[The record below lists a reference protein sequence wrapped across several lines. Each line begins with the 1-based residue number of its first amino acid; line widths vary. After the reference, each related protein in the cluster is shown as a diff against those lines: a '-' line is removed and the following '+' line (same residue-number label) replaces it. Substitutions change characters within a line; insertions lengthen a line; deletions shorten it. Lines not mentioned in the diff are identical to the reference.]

1 LKSLVCLV
9 ARRTEGLR
17 GVFVCAA
24 ALILSLAT
32 PVLHAQGNIPQSVPQ
47 FDATSLSKPEDL
59 DSAWLIHAGDDP
71 TYARPEFDDSH
82 WTRFDPH
89 GSLKP
94 IFLQSHPEI
103 VWYRLRVKD
112 NPSQTGLALR
122 EYLISPAFE
131 IYVNGR
137 LLMQSGQVAPYLPY
151 TTNARLLNPIPNFIL
166 KTGSLVIAMRVHISP
181 AEWTNGSDPGFFAT
195 NLTLGQQD
203 TLAQQDWLAVI
214 GENAPLWLDWSFEIG
229 LGLVALVLFAAQRR
243 QSDYL
248 WIAALGALRLLESPE
263 PFLAS
268 FYNIPLHWELLTFLL
283 RVASPYIWLS
293 LYFAFVHQRI
303 GWYWRAFL
311 VLAGITNV
319 LSAMQGVFFSLPVP
333 MRFLINLPFVVLLS
347 VVIPIVLAVHLRR
360 GNREAGILLIPALL
374 FSLFIYALFGFNIL
388 YQFPAFSAVAQRGL
402 ILISQHPV
410 GPFTFSLGFISDI
423 LSTLSLA
430 VIILLRSS
438 NMSRR
443 QALLES
449 ELAAAQ
455 QVQQLL
461 LPEKIDAVP
470 GFTVESVY
478 QPAQQV
484 GGDFFQILPT
494 KDNGLLLVVGDVA
507 GKGLPAAML
516 VSLIIGAI
524 RTAAENTHD
533 PDLLLRRL
541 NERLVGRSGSGFSTA
556 LAAHFAADGQVQ
568 IANAGHLPPY
578 LDGREIELPGELP
591 LGIVSQA
598 HYETISFYV
607 PPGSRLIF
615 YSDGIIEAQNTK
627 GELFG
632 FERGLELSTQPAAEI
647 ARAAQLFGQSDD
659 ITVVAITRLAS
670 ASGSMETTRPGWWT
684 SQSGAVEQVRVVPAP
699 SP

>member
-1 LKSLVCLV
+1 LKSLVCRTT
-9 ARRTEGLR
+9 RRTEGLR
-17 GVFVCAA
+17 GLFVCAA
-24 ALILSLAT
+24 ALILSLVT
-32 PVLHAQGNIPQSVPQ
+32 PALHAQSSVPQSVPE
-47 FDATSLSKPEDL
+47 FDATRLTQPADL
-59 DSAWLIHAGDDP
+59 GETWLIHAEDDP
-71 TYARPEFDDSH
+71 AYSRPEFDDSH

-89 GSLKP
+89 TSLKTV
-94 IFLQSHPEI
+94 FLESHPEI
-103 VWYRLRVKD
+103 VWYRLRIKV
-112 NPSQTGLALR
+112 NPNQTGLALR
-122 EYLISPAFE
+122 EYLISRAFE
-131 IYVNGR
+131 IYVNGQ

-151 TTNARLLNPIPNFIL
+151 TTSARLLKPIPGSL
-166 KTGSLVIAMRVHISP
+166 PATGSLVIAMRVHISP
-181 AEWTNGSDPGFFAT
+181 MEWSDGSDPGFFAA

-203 TLAQQDWLAVI
+203 TLAQQNWLAVI
-214 GENAPLWLDWSFEIG
+214 GENALLWLDWSFEIG
-229 LGLVALVLFAAQRR
+229 LGLVALVLFTAQRG
-243 QSDYL
+243 QSDYR

-263 PFLAS
+263 PFLVS
-268 FYNIPLHWELLTFLL
+268 FFNIPLYWEFLTYLL

-293 LYFAFVHQRI
+293 LFFAFVHQRI
-303 GWYWRAFL
+303 GWRWRAFL
-311 VLAGITNV
+311 VFAGLTNV
-319 LSAMQGVFFSLPVP
+319 LAAMQGVFFSLPVVL
-333 MRFLINLPFVVLLS
+333 RFLINLPFVLLLA

-402 ILISQHPV
+402 ILISQYPA
-410 GPFTFSLGFISDI
+410 GPFTISLSNISDI

-430 VIILLRSS
+430 IIILLRSS
-438 NMSRR
+438 SMSRR

-494 KDNGLLLVVGDVA
+494 KDNGLLVIVGDVA

-524 RTAAENTHD
+524 RTAADNTHD

-541 NERLVGRSGSGFSTA
+541 NERLIGRSGSGFSTA
-556 LAAHFAADGQVQ
+556 LAAHITADGQVR
-568 IANAGHLPPY
+568 IANAGHLSPY
-578 LDGREIELPGELP
+578 LDGREMELPGALP
-591 LGIVSQA
+591 LGIAGGAS
-598 HYETISFYV
+598 YETTRFHFTT
-607 PPGSRLIF
+607 GSRLTF
-615 YSDGIIEAQNTK
+615 YSDGVIEAQNAK

-632 FERGLELSTQPAAEI
+632 FERGGEISTRPAGEIAEI
-647 ARAAQLFGQSDD
+647 ARRFGQSDD
-659 ITVVAITRLAS
+659 ITVIAI
-670 ASGSMETTRPGWWT
+670 
-684 SQSGAVEQVRVVPAP
+684 VRARAAANAA
-699 SP
+699 

>member
-1 LKSLVCLV
+1 M
-9 ARRTEGLR
+9 EGLH
-17 GVFVCAA
+17 GFFACATF
-24 ALILSLAT
+24 LIVSLAM
-32 PVLHAQGNIPQSVPQ
+32 PALHAQSSVSQ
-47 FDATSLSKPEDL
+47 FDATSLSKPADL
-59 DSAWLIHAGDDP
+59 GSTWLIHTGDDP
-71 TYARPEFDDSH
+71 AYARPEFDDSH

-89 GSLKP
+89 RSLNTV
-94 IFLQSHPEI
+94 FLENHPEI
-103 VWYRLRVKD
+103 VWYRLRIKV
-112 NPSQTGLALR
+112 NPSQTGLSLR

-131 IYVNGR
+131 IYGNGQ
-137 LLMQSGQVAPYLPY
+137 LLMQSGRVAPYLPY
-151 TTNARLLNPIPNFIL
+151 TTSARVLKPIPDSL
-166 KTGSLVIAMRVHISP
+166 LATGSLVIAMRVHISP
-181 AEWTNGSDPGFFAT
+181 ADWSGSNPGFFAT

-203 TLAQQDWLAVI
+203 TLDQQDWLAAI
-214 GENAPLWLDWSFEIG
+214 GENALLWLDWSFEIG
-229 LGLVALVLFAAQRR
+229 LGLVALVLFTAQRR

-248 WIAALGALRLLESPE
+248 WIAALGALRLLESPQ

-268 FYNIPLHWELLTFLL
+268 FFNIPLYWEFLTYLL

-293 LYFAFVHQRI
+293 LFFAFVHQRV
-303 GWYWRAFL
+303 GWRWRAFL
-311 VLAGITNV
+311 VFAGLTNV
-319 LSAMQGVFFSLPVP
+319 LAAMQGVFFSLPVP
-333 MRFLINLPFVVLLS
+333 LRFLVNLPFVVLLA

-402 ILISQHPV
+402 VVINQYPV
-410 GPFTFSLGFISDI
+410 GPFTISLSYISDI

-438 NMSRR
+438 SMSRR

-524 RTAAENTHD
+524 RTAADNTYD

-541 NERLVGRSGSGFSTA
+541 NERLIGRSGGGFSTA
-556 LAAHFAADGQVQ
+556 LAAHIAADGQVR
-568 IANAGHLPPY
+568 IANAGHLSPY
-578 LDGREIELPGELP
+578 LDGREIVLPGALP
-591 LGIVSQA
+591 LGIASGA
-598 HYETISFYV
+598 SYETTRFHFTT
-607 PPGSRLIF
+607 GSRLTF
-615 YSDGIIEAQNTK
+615 YSDGVIEAQNAK

-632 FERGLELSTQPAAEI
+632 FERGGEISTRPAGEIAEI
-647 ARAAQLFGQSDD
+647 ARRFGQSDD
-659 ITVVAITRLAS
+659 ITVIAIVRTRA
-670 ASGSMETTRPGWWT
+670 A
-684 SQSGAVEQVRVVPAP
+684 ANAA
-699 SP
+699 

>member
-1 LKSLVCLV
+1 LRSLVCRIT
-9 ARRTEGLR
+9 RRTDGLR
-17 GVFVCAA
+17 GLFVCVA

-32 PVLHAQGNIPQSVPQ
+32 PVLNAQGSVPQSVPA
-47 FDATSLSKPEDL
+47 FDATNLNKPADL
-59 DSAWLIHAGDDP
+59 ESAWLIRAGDDP
-71 TYARPEFDDSH
+71 AYAQPEFDDSH

-89 GSLKP
+89 NSLKTV
-94 IFLQSHPEI
+94 FLENHPEI
-103 VWYRLRVKD
+103 VWYRLRVKV

-151 TTNARLLNPIPNFIL
+151 TTNARLLSPIPDSL
-166 KTGSLVIAMRVHISP
+166 LATGSLVIAMRVHIAP
-181 AEWTNGSDPGFFAT
+181 AEWSNGSDPGFFAT
-195 NLTLGQQD
+195 NLTLGLQD
-203 TLAQQDWLAVI
+203 TLVQQDWLAVI
-214 GENAPLWLDWSFEIG
+214 GENALVWLDWAFEIG
-229 LGLVALVLFAAQRR
+229 LGLVALALFAAQRR

-248 WIAALGALRLLESPE
+248 WIAALGVLRLLESPE

-268 FYNIPLHWELLTFLL
+268 FFNIPLYWEFLTYLL
-283 RVASPYIWLS
+283 RVASPYIWVS

-303 GWYWRAFL
+303 GWRWRTFL
-311 VLAGITNV
+311 IFAGVTNV
-319 LSAMQGVFFSLPVP
+319 LAAMQGVFFSLPVVF
-333 MRFLINLPFVVLLS
+333 RFIINLPFVVLLA

-374 FSLFIYALFGFNIL
+374 FSLYIYALFGFNIL
-388 YQFPAFSAVAQRGL
+388 YQFPACVAIAQRGL
-402 ILISQHPV
+402 ILISQYPA
-410 GPFTFSLGFISDI
+410 GPFTISFSNITDI
-423 LSTLSLA
+423 LSTLALA
-430 VIILLRSS
+430 IIILLRSS
-438 NMSRR
+438 SMSRR

-494 KDNGLLLVVGDVA
+494 EDNGLLLVVGDVA

-524 RTAAENTHD
+524 RTAADNTHA

-556 LAAHFAADGQVQ
+556 LAAHFAADGEVR
-568 IANAGHLPPY
+568 IANAGHLSPY
-578 LDGREIELPGELP
+578 LDGQEIELPGALP
-591 LGIVSQA
+591 LGIVSHA
-598 HYETISFYV
+598 HYETIAFYL

-615 YSDGIIEAQNTK
+615 YSDGVIEAQNEK

-632 FERGLELSTQPAAEI
+632 FERGCELSTQPAAEI
-647 ARAAQLFGQSDD
+647 AHAAQIFGQSDD
-659 ITVVAITRLAS
+659 ITVVAIKRS
-670 ASGSMETTRPGWWT
+670 A
-684 SQSGAVEQVRVVPAP
+684 AIANAA
-699 SP
+699 